1 MPIPVKHRPLGVPWE
16 ARSNSWKEI
25 DPKRALRELPG
36 GGEEL
41 KQFVFVLDAIVQYYD
56 AIANARDR
64 GDPSVAAYVNVTGVP
79 LRLRLL
85 EIANAVTTGIS
96 RNQILTVDELDTFL
110 KYSPMLG
117 EYALSLGDQ
126 ISAPYYARL
135 RGLLLGI
142 LWYEAGGAGVRFR
155 RYQLN
160 MQIFSTGPSFTA
172 TGPAQDDLGL
182 QPASSVAVYPPQSNY
197 APPSNIPSGPYQ
209 PASYPPPYPPPASYP
224 PQYPPPA
231 SYPPGDTRTTTT
243 NTVVNNA
250 DGSISKIVKTVTESD
265 TVQELVKNVT
275 QSDTVKQLVKTVTDS
290 GTVEDLVTAA
300 KSLVKDA
307 LAKGAR
313 GGQDTSASTPK
324 ADNSQSR
331 RSTSQEPQT
340 PRQKTPATPRQPAK
354 PKTEEK
360 PPATPRQKPAKQPD
374 TAQEAAQ
381 KARDR
386 AEKDAAARE
395 AQLKKEYEE
404 KLKEQ
409 LKQAAQKARDREAKK
424 QEAAK
429 TPPPAAKQPKQA
441 KPTPPASPRKDP
453 KPTPP
458 ASPKKD
464 PKPPKPTKQTP
475 PTTPRGKKKK

>member
-1 MPIPVKHRPLGVPWE
+1 MPISVKHRPLGVPWE

-25 DPKRALRELPG
+25 DPKKALRELPG

-172 TGPAQDDLGL
+172 TGPAQDDVGL

-197 APPSNIPSGPYQ
+197 APPSSNIPSGPYQ
-209 PASYPPPYPPPASYP
+209 PASYPPP
-224 PQYPPPA
+224 YPPPA

-313 GGQDTSASTPK
+313 GGQDSAPK
-324 ADNSQSR
+324 ADRPQSR
-331 RSTSQEPQT
+331 RDASQEPAT
-340 PRQKTPATPRQPAK
+340 PRQKTPKAEEKPATPRQKTPKAEEKPPATPRQPAK
-354 PKTEEK
+354 PKAEEK
-360 PPATPRQKPAKQPD
+360 PPATPRQKPAKQQD

-441 KPTPPASPRKDP
+441 KPTPPASP
-453 KPTPP
+453 
-458 ASPKKD
+458 SND
-464 PKPPKPTKQTP
+464 PKPPKPAKQTP